1 MIKLADQGV
10 VDAIAA
16 DKGLQHGLS
25 VRHGQ
30 ITEPAVADALGRP
43 YTEPLDTL
51 RLTRRHPCEK
61 PMPQP
66 GGLRHS
72 S

>member
-1 MIKLADQGV
+1 MCTALAAEPTNSTRYVIKLADQGV

-30 ITEPAVADALGRP
+30 ITEPAVADALGLP

-51 RLTRRHPCEK
+51 
-61 PMPQP
+61 
-66 GGLRHS
+66 G
-72 S
+72 